1 MTWAL
6 ETHVLFGTG
15 MPRNVAGTRLLNF
28 TKTGGNSKPGSND
41 FSTLMNLVMMVLDA
55 LTEIF
60 EWIGIQSSALSF
72 GKGPELFVFFPFWDS
87 FLDFLF
93 LLFAA
98 FWSWKVPFQRYLQHF
113 WVRTSH
119 VPWNLQHFG
128 ARCEAAMST
137 VFAAFLSSNPSFSM
151 EFATCCCSNCS
162 WNMVVCN

>member
-15 MPRNVAGTRLLNF
+15 MPRNVAATRLLNF

-72 GKGPELFVFFPFWDS
+72 GKGPELFVFFRFGIHFWIS
-87 FLDFLF
+87 CSCYLRFGAGRCHFNGICSIFEFEHLMFHGIWTILV
-93 LLFAA
+93 LRAKL
-98 FWSWKVPFQRYLQHF
+98 PCQRYLQHF
-113 WVRTSH
+113 WVRTPH
-119 VPWNLQHFG
+119 FPWNLQHVA
-128 ARCEAAMST
+128 ART
-137 VFAAFLSSNPSFSM
+137 VHG
-151 EFATCCCSNCS
+151 T
-162 WNMVVCN
+162 W